1 MEGRAPLGSAAKE
14 PRARKAATSA
24 DGRKLSNGKGL
35 SKGGRQPFQGG
46 GREAGPTRKAEE
58 LQEPLESN
66 PRP

>member
-35 SKGGRQPFQGG
+35 SKGGSLSR
-46 GREAGPTRKAEE
+46 REAGRHDPPVR
-58 LQEPLESN
+58 LGN
-66 PRP
+66 FRNH